1 MRDLILILCIRWT
14 KQGHYK
20 EYNNNRVS
28 EDDEGYEQEEEDM
41 ISIDK
46 AIEVTLFYF
55 FSQLFEQKKN
65 LVLELV

>member
-1 MRDLILILCIRWT
+1 
-14 KQGHYK
+14 
-20 EYNNNRVS
+20 VS

-55 FSQLFEQKKN
+55 FSQLFEQKKI
-65 LVLELV
+65 